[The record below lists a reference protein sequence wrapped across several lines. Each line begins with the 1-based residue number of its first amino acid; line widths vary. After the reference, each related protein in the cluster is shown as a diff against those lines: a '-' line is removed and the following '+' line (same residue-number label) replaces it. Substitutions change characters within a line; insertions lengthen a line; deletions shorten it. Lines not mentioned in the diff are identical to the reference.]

1 MSSSERQHQYGAIDF
16 LPIAAV
22 VTIGLAAAVIV
33 FVLTRG
39 YYLAADRDAFQRNAA
54 DYGAAFKTG
63 IERHVNSLAAI
74 HAFVSS
80 SHDVNRWEFSN
91 FAHQILPQNSGF
103 KAVLWLPHI
112 AGKQRKAFEA
122 GLQNDGLYGLTLREL
137 AADGRLVPA
146 GDRDRYIP
154 VAYVEPFDASGGLI
168 GVDLAKDPIYAP
180 LFQRARD
187 SGKVVASA
195 PLPRALVDGA
205 RAPLMLVVF
214 PLGRDTVLQKAAQQ
228 RIDAQKLSL
237 PRGGGL
243 KNSAQNAG
251 APPDLEGYA
260 LGVLQL
266 TKVVEGIVGAHAP
279 VDAAI
284 ATGSG
289 TALTVYPVTAPSEPA
304 APAMALTRWF
314 GDSEFHQVRPFAV
327 AGTPFYLAIRANRSG
342 SLLTRLYVPAGA
354 SLLVLALAALLAQ
367 TMLSITMR
375 KRQVE
380 RAVIARTTELS
391 RTNRALAAEIEQRR
405 EAEGALRIAKDKAE
419 AANRAKSAFLSTMSH
434 ELRTP
439 LNAVI
444 GFSGMLI
451 DQPDASRERTQDYLG
466 EINNS
471 GTRLLDLINDILEIT
486 QMDTETARA
495 EELVYLPEIAGAVI
509 GKMRPLGERAGV
521 NLHNS
526 VGENVPEL
534 RGDSRRLQ
542 KALMNLVSNAIK
554 FTPRGGD
561 AFLSAAMG
569 PDGLTI
575 EVRDTGMGM
584 LPAEAAK
591 VTTLFSQADNT
602 LSRRHDGVGLG
613 LTFVRRVADLHDAH
627 LQISSLPGQGTVI
640 RMTVPSAR
648 VVPAREVA

>member
-1 MSSSERQHQYGAIDF
+1 MSSSVRQHQYGAIDF
-16 LPIAAV
+16 LPIVAV
-22 VTIGLAAAVIV
+22 AIIGLAAAVIV
-33 FVLTRG
+33 FTLARG
-39 YYLAADRDAFQRNAA
+39 YYLAADRDAFQRDAA

-103 KAVLWLPHI
+103 KAVLWLPHV

-122 GLQNDGLYGLTLREL
+122 GLQNDGLYGLRLREV
-137 AADGRLVPA
+137 AADGTLVPA

-187 SGKVVASA
+187 SGKVVASP
-195 PLPRALVDGA
+195 PLQRALVDGA

-214 PLGRDTVLQKAAQQ
+214 PLGRETALEKVARQ
-228 RIDAQKLSL
+228 RIDTQK
-237 PRGGGL
+237 PAGL
-243 KNSAQNAG
+243 KNGTQSVG
-251 APPDLEGYA
+251 ASPDLEGYA

-289 TALTVYPVTAPSEPA
+289 ASLNVYPAGAPGEPA

-314 GDSEFHQVRPFAV
+314 GDSEFHQIRPFAV
-327 AGTPFYLAIRANRSG
+327 AGTPFYLALRSNGTG
-342 SLLTRLYVPAGA
+342 SVLTRLYVPAGA

-380 RAVIARTTELS
+380 RAVIARTAELS
-391 RTNRALAAEIEQRR
+391 KTNRALAAEIEQRR
-405 EAEGALRIAKDKAE
+405 DAEGALRVAKDKAE

-466 EINNS
+466 EINSS
-471 GTRLLDLINDILEIT
+471 GARLLDLINDILEIT
-486 QMDTETARA
+486 QMDTETRKTD
-495 EELVYLPEIAGAVI
+495 ELVYLPDIAEAVI
-509 GKMRPLGERAGV
+509 AKMRPQAAMTGV
-521 NLHNS
+521 SLHNA
-526 VGENVPEL
+526 VTDNVPML

-542 KALMNLVSNAIK
+542 KALANLVSNAVK
-554 FTPRGGD
+554 FTPKGGE
-561 AFLSAAMG
+561 AILSAVPG
-569 PDGLTI
+569 PDGLAI
-575 EVRDTGMGM
+575 EVRDNGMGM
-584 LPAEAAK
+584 LPGEAAK
-591 VTTLFSQADNT
+591 VIDLFSQGDNT

-613 LTFVRRVADLHDAH
+613 LTFVRRVADQHDAR
-627 LQISSLPGQGTVI
+627 LQISSAPGQGTVI
-640 RMTVPSAR
+640 RMILPAAR
-648 VVPAREVA
+648 IVPAREVA

>member
-1 MSSSERQHQYGAIDF
+1 MSSSVRQHQYGAIDF
-16 LPIAAV
+16 LPIVAV
-22 VTIGLAAAVIV
+22 AIIGLAAAVIV
-33 FVLTRG
+33 FTLARG
-39 YYLAADRDAFQRNAA
+39 YYLAADRDAFQRDAA

-103 KAVLWLPHI
+103 KAVLWLPHV

-122 GLQNDGLYGLTLREL
+122 GLQNDGLYGLRLREV
-137 AADGRLVPA
+137 AADGTLVPA

-187 SGKVVASA
+187 SGKVVASP
-195 PLPRALVDGA
+195 PLQRALVDGA

-214 PLGRDTVLQKAAQQ
+214 PLGRETVLEKAARQ
-228 RIDAQKLSL
+228 RIDTQK
-237 PRGGGL
+237 PAGL
-243 KNSAQNAG
+243 KSGTQSVG

-289 TALTVYPVTAPSEPA
+289 ASLNVYPAGTPGEPA

-314 GDSEFHQVRPFAV
+314 GDSEFHQIRPFAV
-327 AGTPFYLAIRANRSG
+327 AGTPFYLALRSNGTG
-342 SLLTRLYVPAGA
+342 SVLTRLYVPAGA

-380 RAVIARTTELS
+380 RAVIARTAELS
-391 RTNRALAAEIEQRR
+391 KTNRALAAEIEQRR
-405 EAEGALRIAKDKAE
+405 DAEGALRIAKDKAE

-466 EINNS
+466 EINSS
-471 GTRLLDLINDILEIT
+471 GARLLDLINDILEIT
-486 QMDTETARA
+486 QMDTETRKTD
-495 EELVYLPEIAGAVI
+495 ELVYLPDIAEAVI
-509 GKMRPLGERAGV
+509 AKMRPQAAMTGV
-521 NLHNS
+521 SLHNA
-526 VGENVPEL
+526 VTDNVPML

-542 KALMNLVSNAIK
+542 KALANLVSNAVK
-554 FTPRGGD
+554 FTPKGGE
-561 AFLSAAMG
+561 AILSAVPG
-569 PDGLTI
+569 PDGLAI
-575 EVRDTGMGM
+575 EVRDNGMGM
-584 LPAEAAK
+584 LPGEAAK
-591 VTTLFSQADNT
+591 VVDLFSQGDNT

-613 LTFVRRVADLHDAH
+613 LTFVRRVADQHDAR
-627 LQISSLPGQGTVI
+627 LQISSAPGQGTVI
-640 RMTVPSAR
+640 RMILPAAR
-648 VVPAREVA
+648 IVPAREVA

>member
-1 MSSSERQHQYGAIDF
+1 MPSSERQHKFGAIDF

-22 VTIGLAAAVIV
+22 ITIGLVAATIV
-33 FVLTRG
+33 FVLARG
-39 YYLAADRDAFQRNAA
+39 YYLAADRDAFQRGAA

-103 KAVLWLPHI
+103 KAVLWLPHV

-122 GLQNDGLYGLTLREL
+122 ALQNDGLYGLRLREL
-137 AADGRLVPA
+137 AADGALVPA
-146 GDRDRYIP
+146 ADRDRYIP

-195 PLPRALVDGA
+195 PLQRALVDGA
-205 RAPLMLVVF
+205 HAPLMLVVF
-214 PLGRDTVLQKAAQQ
+214 PLGRDTALQREISQKIAAQKP
-228 RIDAQKLSL
+228 AG
-237 PRGGGL
+237 PTRG
-243 KNSAQNAG
+243 AQNAG

-284 ATGSG
+284 AYGSG
-289 TALTVYPVTAPSEPA
+289 TALKVYPTGAPGEPA
-304 APAMALTRWF
+304 ATTMTLARWL
-314 GDSEFHQVRPFAV
+314 GDAEFHQVRPFAV
-327 AGTPFYLAIRANRSG
+327 AGTPFYLAIRSNGMG
-342 SLLTRLYVPAGA
+342 SILTRLYVPAGA

-367 TMLSITMR
+367 TMFSITMR

-380 RAVIARTTELS
+380 RAVIARTAELS
-391 RTNRALAAEIEQRR
+391 KTNRVLAAEIEQRR

-419 AANRAKSAFLSTMSH
+419 AANRAKSTFLATMSH

-444 GFSGMLI
+444 GFSSMLL
-451 DQPDASRERTQDYLG
+451 DQPDVSPVKTQDYLS
-466 EINNS
+466 EINTS

-486 QMDTETARA
+486 QMDTETHKPG
-495 EELVYLPEIAGAVI
+495 ELVYLPDIAGAVI
-509 GKMRPLGERAGV
+509 AKMHPLAERSGV
-521 NLHNS
+521 TLHN
-526 VGENVPEL
+526 EIAEDVPEL
-534 RGDSRRLQ
+534 HGDSRRLQ
-542 KALMNLVSNAIK
+542 KALMNLVSNAVK
-554 FTPRGGD
+554 FTPDGGE
-561 AFLSAAMG
+561 AVLSAGMG

-575 EVRDTGMGM
+575 EVRDNGKGM
-584 LPAEAAK
+584 LPGETAR
-591 VTTLFSQADNT
+591 VVDLFSQADNT
-602 LSRRHDGVGLG
+602 LSRHHNGVGLG
-613 LTFVRRVADLHDAH
+613 LTFVRRVASMHDAR
-627 LQISSLPGQGTVI
+627 LQIFSVPGHGTTI
-640 RMTVPSAR
+640 RMIMPLSRIAS
-648 VVPAREVA
+648 AREVA

>member
-1 MSSSERQHQYGAIDF
+1 MSRNERQTQYGAIDF

-33 FVLTRG
+33 FVMTQG
-39 YYLAADRDAFQRNAA
+39 YYLAADRDEFQRNAA

-103 KAVLWLPHI
+103 KAVLWLPHV
-112 AGKQRKAFEA
+112 AGKERKSFEA
-122 GLQNDGLYGLTLREL
+122 ALQGDGLYGLRLREL
-137 AADGRLVPA
+137 AADGALVTA

-154 VAYVEPFDASGGLI
+154 VAYAEPFDAGLI

-180 LFQRARD
+180 LFQRARA

-214 PLGRDTVLQKAAQQ
+214 PLGRGTALQKAAMQK
-228 RIDAQKLSL
+228 IAAQKTFAT
-237 PRGGGL
+237 
-243 KNSAQNAG
+243 KNGARNTG
-251 APPDLEGYA
+251 APPELEGYA

-266 TKVVEGIVGAHAP
+266 AKVAEGVVGAHAP

-289 TALTVYPVTAPSEPA
+289 AALKVYPTGAPGELP
-304 APAMALTRWF
+304 APAMDLSGWF
-314 GDSEFHQVRPFAV
+314 GGAEFHQIRPFAV
-327 AGTPFYLAIRANRSG
+327 AGTPFYLAIRSNKTG
-342 SLLTRLYVPAGA
+342 SALTRLYVPAGA
-354 SLLVLALAALLAQ
+354 SLLVLALTALLAQ
-367 TMLSITMR
+367 TMLSITLR

-380 RAVIARTTELS
+380 RAVIARTVELS
-391 RTNRALAAEIEQRR
+391 KTNRTLGAEIEQRR
-405 EAEGALRIAKDKAE
+405 EAEAALRVAKDKAE
-419 AANRAKSAFLSTMSH
+419 TANRAKSAFLSTMSH

-444 GFSGMLI
+444 GFSSMLM
-451 DQPDASRERTQDYLG
+451 DQPDASREKTHDYLS
-466 EINNS
+466 EINGS
-471 GTRLLDLINDILEIT
+471 GARLLDLINDILEIT
-486 QMDTETARA
+486 QMDTETRKAD
-495 EELVYLPEIAGAVI
+495 ELIFLPELAEAVI
-509 GKMRPLGERAGV
+509 EKLRPLAERAGV
-521 NLHNS
+521 TLHNA
-526 VGENVPEL
+526 VTDDVPEL

-542 KALMNLVSNAIK
+542 KALMNLASNAVK
-554 FTPRGGD
+554 FTPKGGE
-561 AFLSAAMG
+561 AILSATVAA
-569 PDGLTI
+569 DGLTI
-575 EVRDTGMGM
+575 EVRDNGMGM
-584 LPAEAAK
+584 LPGEAAK
-591 VTTLFSQADNT
+591 VVDLFSQADNS

-613 LTFVRRVADLHDAH
+613 LTFVRRVADLHDAR
-627 LQISSLPGQGTVI
+627 LQISSVPGQGTTI
-640 RMTVPSAR
+640 RMTVPPAR
-648 VVPAREVA
+648 IVPAREVA